1 MTSDSPD
8 LINGQLWVDKKSN
21 NDKGSKF
28 DIDKT
33 FNNCRVVTASSILAS
48 TEQPSTGEQESSSLL
63 NALLNYLPDDTNLP
77 IIC

>member
-21 NDKGSKF
+21 SDKGSKF

-33 FNNCRVVTASSILAS
+33 FNNCRVVTASSIAAL

-63 NALLNYLPDDTNLP
+63 NSLLNYLPD
-77 IIC
+77 

>member
-33 FNNCRVVTASSILAS
+33 FNNYRVVTASSSRRL
-48 TEQPSTGEQESSSLL
+48 ESK
-63 NALLNYLPDDTNLP
+63 NLRLY
-77 IIC
+77 